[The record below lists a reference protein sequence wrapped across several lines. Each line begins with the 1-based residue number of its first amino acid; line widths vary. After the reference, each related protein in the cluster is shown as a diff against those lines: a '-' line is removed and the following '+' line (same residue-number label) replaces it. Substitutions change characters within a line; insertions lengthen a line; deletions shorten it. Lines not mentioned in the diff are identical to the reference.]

1 MGRTVMPGR
10 HSALWL
16 SAILGIGLALLTIR
30 LFDGAT
36 RPLINEM
43 AQTSVKNA
51 VTAIVNDAV
60 SQTLATQAV
69 AYDDLVTMQ
78 TDQSGRITAMRTSA
92 AAMNLLRT
100 EILEDVIAQV
110 DLLDSK
116 SLGIPLGTL
125 TGIAAASDRGPV
137 LPVSVL
143 SVASADASFRNA
155 FTASGINQTL
165 HRIMLDVTVDVKLLV
180 PGGTL
185 STSVAVQVSLAETV
199 IVGQVPEAYLQ
210 LGS

>member
-1 MGRTVMPGR
+1 MGRTAMPGR

-16 SAILGIGLALLTIR
+16 SAILGIGLALLAIR